1 MRIVIVGAGLGG
13 LSAAC
18 HLSQQGQHGREAH
31 PREAHEITIVE
42 RAMVPGGR
50 AGLIEDGGYRID
62 PGPCVLT
69 MTGILSDAF
78 TAAGASIDDYVKIR
92 PVDPMYR
99 AVFDASDGGGEL
111 RVRHGREQ
119 MTEEIRRFAG
129 TSEANN
135 FGRFVDW
142 LTELYNVETP
152 AFIDRNF
159 DSVLDMARPLSPGLK
174 LLKLGGFAKQH
185 NLVARYF
192 KDPRLQ
198 KIFSFQ
204 ALYAGLS
211 PFKALG
217 AYAVITYMDTVA
229 GVYFP
234 EGGMHA
240 VSRGLAAA
248 AENAGVEIRY
258 GESVE
263 RILRTS
269 GGHGPVRG
277 VRLESGEVINAD
289 AVVVNAD
296 LPVAYSALL
305 PELEAP
311 RVARRGEYSPSCVLW
326 LAGVKGAMPTGVEHH
341 NIHFGGQ
348 WKEAFRALLED
359 GKRMPDPS
367 LLITVPTLSDPD
379 LAPPQRHILYVLE
392 PTPHLGGRINWDLER
407 QSIVESLR
415 QRVASLGYPAG
426 IDDVEVTH
434 TLDPNDWERQGMAMG
449 TPFALSHRFFQTGPF
464 RPNNIDNRVPGL
476 VFVGSSTVPGVGV
489 PMVLLSGRLAAE
501 RVAHLTA
508 TS

>member
-1 MRIVIVGAGLGG
+1 VRIVIVGAGFGG

-18 HLSQQGQHGREAH
+18 HLSQKG
-31 PREAHEITIVE
+31 HEITVVE
-42 RAMVPGGR
+42 KQLVPGGR
-50 AGLIEDGGYRID
+50 AGLIEDSGYRID

-78 TAAGASIDDYVKIR
+78 SAAGAVIDDHVTIH

-99 AVFDASDGGGEL
+99 AVFHASDGGGEL
-111 RVRHGREQ
+111 RVRHGRDA
-119 MTEEIRRFAG
+119 MTEEIRNFAG
-129 TSEANN
+129 STEANN

-159 DSVLDMARPLSPGLK
+159 DSVLDMARPITPGLK

-185 NLVARYF
+185 NLVAKYF

-204 ALYAGLS
+204 AMYAGLS

-240 VSRGLAAA
+240 ISRGLAKA
-248 AENAGVEIRY
+248 AEKAGVDFRY
-258 GESVE
+258 GETVE
-263 RILRTS
+263 RVLRAS
-269 GGHGPVRG
+269 GTNGAVRG
-277 VRLESGEVINAD
+277 VRLTNGEICNAD
-289 AVVVNAD
+289 VVVLNAD
-296 LPVAYSALL
+296 LPVAYKSLL
-305 PELEAP
+305 PELDAP
-311 RVARRGEYSPSCVLW
+311 RVARKGEFSPSCALW
-326 LAGVKGAMPTGVEHH
+326 LAGVKGDLPAGVEHH

-348 WKEAFRALLED
+348 WKEAFDALLTD
-359 GKRMPDPS
+359 GTRMPDPS
-367 LLITVPTLSDPD
+367 LLVTVPTLSDRS
-379 LAPPQRHILYVLE
+379 LAPPDRHILYVLE
-392 PTPHLGGRINWDLER
+392 PTPHLGGQINWDIER
-407 QSIVESLR
+407 ERIR
-415 QRVASLGYPAG
+415 QDIQNRVVAMGYPAS
-426 IDDVEVTH
+426 IEDIEVEH
-434 TLDPNDWERQGMAMG
+434 MLDPNDWERQGMAMG
-449 TPFALSHRFFQTGPF
+449 TPFALSHKFFQTGPF
-464 RPNNIDNRVPGL
+464 RPNNIDKRVPGL

-501 RVAHLTA
+501 RV
-508 TS
+508 SNMV

>member
-13 LSAAC
+13 LSAAS
-18 HLSQQGQHGREAH
+18 HLSGKG
-31 PREAHEITIVE
+31 HEITVVE
-42 RAMVPGGR
+42 RALVPGGR
-50 AGLIEDGGYRID
+50 AGLIEDSGYRFD

-69 MTGILSDAF
+69 MTGILSDTF
-78 TAAGASIDDYVKIR
+78 TAAGAAIDDHVTIR

-99 AVFDASDGGGEL
+99 AVFDDSDGGGEL
-111 RVRHGREQ
+111 RVRHGREP

-129 TSEANN
+129 AKEANN

-159 DSVLDMARPLSPGLK
+159 DSILDMARPIAPGLK

-185 NLVARYF
+185 NLVAKYF

-204 ALYAGLS
+204 TMYAGLS

-240 VSRGLAAA
+240 VSRGLATA
-248 AENAGVEIRY
+248 AEKAGVHIRY

-263 RILRTS
+263 RILRAT
-269 GGHGPVRG
+269 GTNGPVRG
-277 VRLESGEVINAD
+277 VRLTNGETIAAD
-289 AVVVNAD
+289 VVVVNAD
-296 LPVAYSALL
+296 LPVAYKTLL
-305 PELEAP
+305 PELDAP
-311 RVARRGEYSPSCVLW
+311 RVARKGEYSPSCVLW
-326 LAGVKGAMPTGVEHH
+326 LAGVKGALPQSAEHH

-348 WKEAFRALLED
+348 WKEAFDALLKN
-359 GKRMPDPS
+359 GTRMPDPS
-367 LLITVPTLSDPD
+367 LLITVPTISDST
-379 LAPPQRHILYVLE
+379 LAPNDRHILYVLE
-392 PTPHLGGRINWDLER
+392 PTPNLGGTINWDLER
-407 QSIVESLR
+407 ERIVADIQHR
-415 QRVASLGYPAG
+415 ITTMGYPASVEN
-426 IDDVEVTH
+426 VEVAH

-449 TPFALSHRFFQTGPF
+449 TPFALSHKFFQTGPF
-464 RPNNIDNRVPGL
+464 RPNNIDKRVPGL

-501 RVAHLTA
+501 RVAEMV
-508 TS
+508 